1 MTKEEKLK
9 ARRRGRW
16 GERLAECWL
25 LGKGFRTIGRGMR
38 TPVGEI
44 DLIVR
49 RRNLL
54 VFVEVKSR
62 RELQHAYDAL
72 RPAQRARIIRAGS
85 WFLTGRPDLAQCDLR
100 YDVVLVGGWSL
111 PKHLADAWRVDA

>member
-1 MTKEEKLK
+1 MSRAERLK

-16 GERLAECWL
+16 GEGLAAWWL
-25 LGKGFRTIGRGMR
+25 RAKGFRRIARGMR

-49 RRNLL
+49 R
-54 VFVEVKSR
+54 
-62 RELQHAYDAL
+62 
-72 RPAQRARIIRAGS
+72 IIRAGS
-85 WFLTGRPDLAQCDLR
+85 WFLAGRPDLAGCDLR

-111 PKHLADAWRVDA
+111 PKHLIDAWRVEA

>member
-1 MTKEEKLK
+1 VSRAERLK
-9 ARRRGRW
+9 ARRWGRW
-16 GERLAECWL
+16 GEGLAAWWL
-25 LGKGFRTIGRGMR
+25 RAKGFRRIARGMR

-49 RRNLL
+49 RGNLL

-62 RELQHAYDAL
+62 RALPLAYDAL

-85 WFLTGRPDLAQCDLR
+85 WFLAGRPDLAGCDLR

-111 PKHLADAWRVDA
+111 PKHLIDAWRVEA

>member
-1 MTKEEKLK
+1 VSKAERLR

-16 GERLAECWL
+16 GERLAGFWL
-25 LGKGFRTIGRGMR
+25 LAKGFRTVSSGMR

-49 RRNLL
+49 RGKLL

-62 RELQHAYDAL
+62 RALPLAYDAL
-72 RPAQRARIIRAGS
+72 RPAQRARIIRAGN
-85 WFLTGRPDLAQCDLR
+85 WFLTGRPDLAHCDLR
-100 YDVVLVGGWSL
+100 YDVVLVGGWGL
-111 PKHLADAWRVDA
+111 PKHLVDAWRVDA

>member
-1 MTKEEKLK
+1 MSRAARRK
-9 ARRRGRW
+9 ARSRGRW
-16 GERLAECWL
+16 GERLAGWWL
-25 LGKGFRTIGRGMR
+25 RAKGFRPVARGMR

-49 RRNLL
+49 RGNLL

-62 RELQHAYDAL
+62 RALPLAYDAL

-85 WFLTGRPDLAQCDLR
+85 WFLTGRPELASCDLR

-111 PKHLADAWRVDA
+111 PKHLADAWREDG

>member
-1 MTKEEKLK
+1 MSKAERLK

-16 GERLAECWL
+16 GERLARCWL
-25 LGKGFRTIGRGMR
+25 LAKGFRTICCGMR

-49 RRNLL
+49 RGNLV

-62 RELQHAYDAL
+62 RALPLAYDAL

-85 WFLTGRPDLAQCDLR
+85 WYLTGRPDLAQCDLR
-100 YDVVLVGGWSL
+100 YDVVLVGGWGL
-111 PKHLADAWRVDA
+111 PKHLVDAWRVDA

>member
-1 MTKEEKLK
+1 VTKRDRLR
-9 ARRRGRW
+9 ARSRGRW
-16 GERLAECWL
+16 GERVAGWWL
-25 LGKGFRTIGRGMR
+25 RGKGFRVIGCDLR

-49 RRNLL
+49 RGRLV

-62 RELQHAYDAL
+62 RELAQAYDAL

-85 WFLTGRPDLAQCDLR
+85 WFLTGRPDLAGCDLR
-100 YDVVLVGGWSL
+100 YDVVLVGGWGL
-111 PKHLADAWRVDA
+111 PKHLVDAWRASA

>member
-1 MTKEEKLK
+1 VSKAERLK

-16 GERLAECWL
+16 GERLASCWL
-25 LGKGFRTIGRGMR
+25 LAKGFRTVSSGMR

-49 RRNLL
+49 RGNLL

-62 RELQHAYDAL
+62 RALPLAYDAL

-85 WFLTGRPDLAQCDLR
+85 WFLTGRPDLARCDLR
-100 YDVVLVGGWSL
+100 YDVVLVGGWGL
-111 PKHLADAWRVDA
+111 PKHLVDAWRVDA

>member
-1 MTKEEKLK
+1 VTKRQRLQ

-16 GERLAECWL
+16 AERIAGLWL
-25 LGKGFRTIGRGMR
+25 LGKGFRVIGRGMR

-49 RRNLL
+49 RGSLV

-62 RELQHAYDAL
+62 RELSAAYDAL

-85 WFLTGRPDLAQCDLR
+85 WFLTGRPDLAGCDLR
-100 YDVVLVGGWSL
+100 YDVVLVGGWGL
-111 PKHLADAWRVDA
+111 PKHLADAWRASA

>member
-1 MTKEEKLK
+1 MTRAKRLK
-9 ARRRGRW
+9 ARRWGLW
-16 GERLAECWL
+16 GELLAGCWL
-25 LGKGFRTIGRGMR
+25 RAKGFRRIASGMR

-49 RRNLL
+49 RGNLL

-62 RELQHAYDAL
+62 RALPLAYDAL

-85 WFLTGRPDLAQCDLR
+85 WFLTGRPDLAGCDLR

-111 PKHLADAWRVDA
+111 PKHLVDAWRVEA